1 LWPQQSQKILRTHFK
16 LDLVTAIGDFAFG
29 DCSGLVDLRLPDTL
43 TAIGDYA
50 FGDCSGLVYL
60 RLPDTLTEIGGHAF
74 LVGMATRWPTKWCN
88 LPFQARR
95 LRDADVRL
103 SEPTQSAHSTMG
115 CVAPLF
121 SVAGARKSETTG

>member
-1 LWPQQSQKILRTHFK
+1 VGGGDCDHSSRRRSSEPIK

-74 LVGMATRWPTKWCN
+74 LVGMATR
-88 LPFQARR
+88 
-95 LRDADVRL
+95 
-103 SEPTQSAHSTMG
+103 
-115 CVAPLF
+115 
-121 SVAGARKSETTG
+121 